1 MKQVMTV
8 TDYLL
13 YELNRRARAR
23 GDDVELVWQLPEQ
36 PEHPKP
42 QLATDGGNVVQLN
55 PNQKGELPHG

>member
-42 QLATDGGNVVQLN
+42 QLATHGGNIVQL
-55 PNQKGELPHG
+55 PPTKRGEITP